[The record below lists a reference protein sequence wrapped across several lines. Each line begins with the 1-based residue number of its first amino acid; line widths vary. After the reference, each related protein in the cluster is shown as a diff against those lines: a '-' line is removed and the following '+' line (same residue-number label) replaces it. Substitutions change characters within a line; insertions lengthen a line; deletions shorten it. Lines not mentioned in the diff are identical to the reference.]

1 MHPFQLALLILFAY
15 GLQGLSRRYL
25 DIAIA
30 HSVSFSEQLKSWW
43 AKASSFEKKWTIGSG
58 FAVGLSFLGFLIFVS
73 GSNDL
78 QQHLASTGLDEIQAR
93 AIVRFSHGEF
103 GWYLLFLIPS
113 AAAVV
118 AMMSG
123 ALARRR
129 AKWAGLF
136 LRLILLAHL
145 CRANQPCIIHYHYPP
160 KPTTTPL
167 TPFL

>member
-25 DIAIA
+25 EIAIA
-30 HSVSFSEQLKSWW
+30 HSASFSEQLKSWW

-78 QQHLASTGLDEIQAR
+78 QQHLASTGFDEIQAR

-103 GWYLLFLIPS
+103 GWYLLFLILS

-123 ALARRR
+123 ALAGPR
-129 AKWAGLF
+129 AKCAGVF
-136 LRLILLAHL
+136 LGLILLADLGRPHPPRL
-145 CRANQPCIIHYHYPP
+145 IPYDSPDQPP
-160 KPTTTPL
+160 
-167 TPFL
+167 